1 MGEVYKAED
10 AKLSRAVALK
20 FLSPGQFSGEAEK
33 ARFLREA
40 RAAAALDHPNIC
52 TVYEVDEADGQPFI
66 VMAYLEGETVQSKI
80 ESSPLAVKQRPP
92 IFL

>member
-1 MGEVYKAED
+1 MRRRRHAFC
-10 AKLSRAVALK
+10 AK
-20 FLSPGQFSGEAEK
+20 P
-33 ARFLREA
+33 ARPRG
-40 RAAAALDHPNIC
+40 LDHPNIC

-80 ESSPLAVKQRPP
+80 ESSPLAVKERPP